1 MSPHQIVAVATRLFA
16 IWLFVL
22 IAMNVPYYFLSTPLQ
37 GESDSVLVFI
47 VGGALIVLLAFG
59 LWKFPLTIA
68 GKLLSSN
75 VQEPVERE
83 QPDMWLAMGCALMG
97 LWMIASIF
105 PPFIQDLVIV
115 RSEFGD
121 VYSENLG
128 IWLGLYLPKAIIGS
142 WLIFGGRGFRKIFW
156 WARNAGRATPP
167 PRGTDGSSD

>member
-37 GESDSVLVFI
+37 GESDSVSVFI
-47 VGGALIVLLAFG
+47 VGGALVVLLAFG

-83 QPDMWLAMGCALMG
+83 QPDMWLAMGCSLMG

-121 VYSENLG
+121 VYSENLS

-142 WLIFGGRGFRKIFW
+142 WLIFGGKGFRKIFW